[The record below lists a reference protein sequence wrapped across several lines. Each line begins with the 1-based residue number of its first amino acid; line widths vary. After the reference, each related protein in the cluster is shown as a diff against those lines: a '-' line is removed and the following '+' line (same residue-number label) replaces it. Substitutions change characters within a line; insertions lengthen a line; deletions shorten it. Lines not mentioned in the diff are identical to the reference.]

1 MRSIR
6 GVFGVDLV
14 NVHVERAPV
23 QRAVREEVE
32 HVLEDEKEC
41 NLQELLLPWGEGH
54 LPSSHAE
61 CLSLRVEEPDL
72 RDVGGKEGEQEL
84 VRRVHWRK
92 WEENTYDRELYYEVR
107 EEDLLG
113 ALPLLLRCRN
123 LVGLQ
128 FPLPEVGYWVDED
141 P

>member
-1 MRSIR
+1 M
-6 GVFGVDLV
+6 DLV
-14 NVHVERAPV
+14 NVLVERAPV
-23 QRAVREEVE
+23 QRAVPKEVE
-32 HVLEDEKEC
+32 HVLKDEKKC
-41 NLQELLLPWGEGH
+41 NLQELLLLWGEGQ

-92 WEENTYDRELYYEVR
+92 WEGNTYNRELYYEVR
-107 EEDLLG
+107 EEDLLH
-113 ALPLLLRCRN
+113 ALPLLLRRRN